1 MIAKGITARHA
12 IGSCLVRGRL
22 KTIAATKFPVYDGRK
37 ITGLAGYF
45 HDMAEEKVLGEE
57 ERKLSFVDSETGLAS
72 YRGMIAAGLTYEDSY
87 QRRQVEYMAMQVN
100 IPAMN
105 EVERAFGHK
114 VHQALLAKV
123 VDILSSLSLPDI
135 SLARISRSSFVFLFK
150 KEGHKDMEKRI
161 LEAAEKIHEI
171 KEIEGFPV
179 TLYLQYAMVS
189 RRETSSLDGML
200 QLLTNR
206 LAYEEKEM
214 TENSA
219 GRPL

>member
-1 MIAKGITARHA
+1 M
-12 IGSCLVRGRL
+12 
-22 KTIAATKFPVYDGRK
+22 
-37 ITGLAGYF
+37 
-45 HDMAEEKVLGEE
+45 
-57 ERKLSFVDSETGLAS
+57 DSETGLAS

-123 VDILSSLSLPDI
+123 VDILSALSLPDI
-135 SLARISRSSFVFLFK
+135 SLSRTSLSSFIFLFK

-161 LEAAEKIHEI
+161 LEAADKIHEI
-171 KEIEGFPV
+171 KEIEGFPI

-200 QLLTNR
+200 QLLTDR
-206 LAYEEKEM
+206 LAHEEKEI

-219 GRPL
+219 GKP